1 MRFECEQPFV
11 GEARCVTRQERLRV
25 SGHRLFKDP
34 LFSLYR
40 LSRAF
45 IQTKTAGDLLIASA
59 RKWGWGKEEI
69 DGLWPLLKGN
79 ANCFSQKKQQ
89 ANATSTR
96 RLKMNV
102 ENNCKL
108 DLY

>member
-1 MRFECEQPFV
+1 MWFEREQPFV

-25 SGHRLFKDP
+25 SGHSLFKDP
-34 LFSLYR
+34 PFSLHR

-45 IQTKTAGDLLIASA
+45 IKTKTAGGLLTESV

-69 DGLWPLLKGN
+69 DGLWISLK
-79 ANCFSQKKQQ
+79 ATATYFYQQKPQSK
-89 ANATSTR
+89 ATSTQGP
-96 RLKMNV
+96 KMNV